1 MAPVCRSS
9 WARDKICTTAV
20 TWATAQDHNNR
31 SLTWCAT
38 RELQVCLFIYFLVY
52 LFENKY
58 RFKRI
63 LGSWFEGLVSCFLRI
78 TEENIIHKSRF
89 SRSLCLLSSYTSWK
103 VEEDEQT
110 RRRLPPPPPPPT
122 LSSVSPLPPP
132 QRCSLVLLWMASTTE
147 DRTSLTYV
155 DFIF

>member
-89 SRSLCLLSSYTSWK
+89 SRSLCLLFHLQLKGGRGWTNQK
-103 VEEDEQT
+103 A
-110 RRRLPPPPPPPT
+110 PPHPPT
-122 LSSVSPLPPP
+122 LSSVSPRPPP
-132 QRCSLVLLWMASTTE
+132 QRCSLVLLWMPSTTE